1 MKKTAMA
8 GVVGFGLLIA
18 LLLSMFLII
27 ASDDEGGRS
36 NSGLYIGVNL
46 SPEVLAHQPM
56 VEKYARQNGIS
67 DYVYVLLAIIQVES
81 EGKLVD
87 VMQSS
92 ESAGL
97 PVNTLGTED
106 SIKQGCKY
114 FAELI
119 AKADRLSCDM
129 DAVIQAYN
137 YGSAFLDFV
146 ARNGKRYTFE
156 LAQEFSR
163 QHSGGV
169 KVTYKNEIST
179 PINGG
184 WRYNYG
190 NMFYVKLVKQ
200 YLTQRGGDALGSDV
214 QNRIA
219 ELSLIHI

>member
-1 MKKTAMA
+1 MKKAAMA
-8 GVVGFGLLIA
+8 GALGFGLLIA

-27 ASDDEGGRS
+27 ASDEDSGGS
-36 NSGLYIGVNL
+36 GSGLYIGVNL
-46 SPEVLAHQPM
+46 SAEVLAHQPM

-81 EGKLVD
+81 EGKLED

-119 AKADRLSCDM
+119 AKADRLGCDM

-137 YGSAFLDFV
+137 YGSGFIDYV
-146 ARNGKRYTFE
+146 AEHGGKYTLE
-156 LAQEFSR
+156 LSEKFAQ
-163 QHSGGV
+163 QQSGGATVPYDNPIAV
-169 KVTYKNEIST
+169 KRND
-179 PINGG
+179 G
-184 WRYNYG
+184 WRYAYG
-190 NMFYVKLVKQ
+190 NMFYAKLVNQ
-200 YLTQRGGDALGSDV
+200 HLVR
-214 QNRIA
+214 
-219 ELSLIHI
+219 

>member
-1 MKKTAMA
+1 
-8 GVVGFGLLIA
+8 
-18 LLLSMFLII
+18 
-27 ASDDEGGRS
+27 
-36 NSGLYIGVNL
+36 
-46 SPEVLAHQPM
+46 M

-119 AKADRLSCDM
+119 AKADRLGCDM

-137 YGSAFLDFV
+137 YGSAFWTLLRKT
-146 ARNGKRYTFE
+146 ANGTLLNWHRS
-156 LAQEFSR
+156 L
-163 QHSGGV
+163 HD
-169 KVTYKNEIST
+169 ST
-179 PINGG
+179 PA
-184 WRYNYG
+184 
-190 NMFYVKLVKQ
+190 V
-200 YLTQRGGDALGSDV
+200 
-214 QNRIA
+214 
-219 ELSLIHI
+219 

>member
-1 MKKTAMA
+1 MMKKAAMA
-8 GVVGFGLLIA
+8 GAMGIGLLIA

-27 ASDDEGGRS
+27 ASDDEGGGS

-46 SPEVLAHQPM
+46 SAEVLAHQPM

-81 EGKLVD
+81 EGKLED

-114 FAELI
+114 FAELV

-129 DAVIQAYN
+129 DAIIQAYN
-137 YGSAFLDFV
+137 YGSGFLDFV
-146 ARNGKRYTFE
+146 AKNGKRYTFE
-156 LAQEFSR
+156 LAEEFSR

-190 NMFYVKLVKQ
+190 NMFYVKLVRQ
-200 YLTQRGGDALGSDV
+200 YLTQTGGDVLGTD
-214 QNRIA
+214 A
-219 ELSLIHI
+219 